1 MTNVLWGIVF
11 IVVGII
17 FGLNILEITNINL
30 FFDGWW
36 TLFIIIP
43 CFIGL
48 FKTEERKANFI
59 GLVIGICLLLGCQNV
74 VDFELMWKLL
84 GPIVLVLIG
93 ISFLF
98 KDNINKKVKNEIK
111 KLNKKIAKEYSAIF
125 SEQKINFNNEEM
137 PNSELLAIFGS
148 LKCDLNEAD
157 IKDKLLL
164 NISAIFGNIVLY
176 IPENVNVKISAMPIF
191 GSVKD
196 NRATLKETKATI
208 YIDAT
213 SMFGSIE
220 IK

>member
-48 FKTEERKANFI
+48 FKAEGRKANFI

-125 SEQKINFNNEEM
+125 SEQKINFNNEEV

-148 LKCDLNEAD
+148 LKCDLKEAD

-164 NISAIFGNIVLY
+164 NTSAIFGNIVLY

>member
-48 FKTEERKANFI
+48 FKTEGRKANFI

-125 SEQKINFNNEEM
+125 SEQKINFNNEEV

-148 LKCDLNEAD
+148 LKCDLKEAD